1 MQKSELTSQ
10 SSAQLVYLVL
20 EKLLSTKMDLSTVS
34 RTLLRKFCL
43 RSFRLGNHWSH
54 RHLNRQAAGDFG
66 PDRAEQHMLGADEPD
81 RGCGRGP
88 DHLRRGGRGRAL
100 QGLGEVFFLQ
110 KFTFLD
116 PGRQWWAAHSCKGEG
131 CTCPCWDCQ

>member
-54 RHLNRQAAGDFG
+54 GHLNRQAAGDLG
-66 PDRAEQHMLGADEPD
+66 PDRAEQHLLGEDELD

-88 DHLRRGGRGRAL
+88 DHLRRGSRGRAL
-100 QGLGEVFFLQ
+100 QGLGEVFFSSEVY
-110 KFTFLD
+110 F
-116 PGRQWWAAHSCKGEG
+116 S
-131 CTCPCWDCQ
+131 